1 MPRSHGRRRKS
12 RSILTK
18 DNVVRGISY
27 LLHDYKVGDKVVV
40 EIDPREHNTTPHRRF
55 QGQIGFVEEVGR
67 RTLKVSVKFGDKTKF
82 LQTRFNHIKP
92 LSNALELSQSEAT
105 PSSPASTTSTPTTT
119 TSSSTTAKAETE
131 ATAEGGRKKR
141 KTTKTTKTSTRRAK
155 SKAEGA
161 KSK

>member
-55 QGQIGFVEEVGR
+55 HGRIGFVEEVGR

-92 LSNALELSQSEAT
+92 VPTASELSQSEAAPT
-105 PSSPASTTSTPTTT
+105 PTPPPATSTPTTT
-119 TSSSTTAKAETE
+119 TTTSPTTAKTETE
-131 ATAEGGRKKR
+131 STAERGRKRR
-141 KTTKTTKTSTRRAK
+141 KTT
-155 SKAEGA
+155 
-161 KSK
+161 